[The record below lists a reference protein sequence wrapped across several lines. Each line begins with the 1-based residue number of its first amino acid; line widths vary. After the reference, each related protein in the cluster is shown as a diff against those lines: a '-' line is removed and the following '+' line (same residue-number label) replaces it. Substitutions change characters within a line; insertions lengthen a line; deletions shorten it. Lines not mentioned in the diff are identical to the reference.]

1 MTDNV
6 HPLFLFAS
14 NQVKLKII
22 SSPKSW
28 RNQKHFVPMFSE
40 VGGDASGGFYIMVA
54 LMGSGADVRGRNERR
69 RFGEAAAA
77 TAAVVDR

>member
-1 MTDNV
+1 
-6 HPLFLFAS
+6 
-14 NQVKLKII
+14 
-22 SSPKSW
+22 
-28 RNQKHFVPMFSE
+28 
-40 VGGDASGGFYIMVA
+40 MVA